1 MYGFS
6 AEELIEVVDAGGID
20 IRDRMDLQSQQAM
33 VFGLMRI
40 QANKSNSIKGALVD
54 ADKDW
59 GRLINLSDPQKTE
72 VLKFF
77 PNLRGMPN
85 NQFQNLQGD
94 ITEIVIE
101 TIKTSRGDRNKR
113 MEKII
118 EEYVENDGGIRIR

>member
-1 MYGFS
+1 
-6 AEELIEVVDAGGID
+6 
-20 IRDRMDLQSQQAM
+20 M

>member
-1 MYGFS
+1 
-6 AEELIEVVDAGGID
+6 
-20 IRDRMDLQSQQAM
+20 
-33 VFGLMRI
+33 
-40 QANKSNSIKGALVD
+40 
-54 ADKDW
+54 
-59 GRLINLSDPQKTE
+59 
-72 VLKFF
+72 
-77 PNLRGMPN
+77 MPN